1 MHATQENLTVLLQD
15 DSGTDVR
22 SIDFDDMAANINRF
36 APGTDLGPLLAQ
48 LPGGDCS
55 VPHWGYVIE
64 GSFTVHYSDG
74 QQDTIAAGELF
85 YMQPHHDRLTTDNGV
100 VIAEFSPA
108 DEARELFGNIA
119 ALMQPGD

>member
-1 MHATQENLTVLLQD
+1 MHATAEDLTVLMHD
-15 DSGTDVR
+15 DAGTDVR
-22 SIDFDDMAANINRF
+22 STDWDAMAANFNRF

-74 QQDTIAAGELF
+74 QQETVDAGQLF
-85 YMQPHHDRLTTDNGV
+85 YMQPHHDRLTTEAGV
-100 VIAEFSPA
+100 LLAEFSPA
-108 DEARELFGNIA
+108 DDARELFERIA
-119 ALMQPGD
+119 AVMQAAG

>member
-1 MHATQENLTVLLQD
+1 MHATTDDLSVLLQD

-22 SIDFDDMAANINRF
+22 SIDFDSMAANINRF

-55 VPHWGYVIE
+55 VPHWGYVID

-74 QQDTIAAGELF
+74 QQETVTAGQLF
-85 YMQPHHDRLTTDNGV
+85 YMQPHHDRLTTDDGV
-100 VIAEFSPA
+100 ALAEFSPA
-108 DEARELFGNIA
+108 DDARQLFDHIA
-119 ALMQPGD
+119 AIMQTAG